1 MKMKT
6 EQGLVLEVIKDVAK
20 IKVGRHNDCKNCGAC
35 PGEDSVIIS
44 ANNKVGAKAGQ
55 RVVFEVKEENV
66 LMGAF
71 VVFVLPLIAV
81 FIGAL
86 LGNFVGKYIQA
97 NIYVSQITGGIIAFV
112 LAIIFVKLFD
122 RATSKSNKSNPEVIS
137 IL

>member
-1 MKMKT
+1 MKT

-20 IKVGRHNDCKNCGAC
+20 IKVGRHNDCKNSGAC

-44 ANNKVGAKAGQ
+44 ANNKVGAKPGQ

-81 FIGAL
+81 FVGAL
-86 LGNFVGKYIQA
+86 LGNFVGK
-97 NIYVSQITGGIIAFV
+97 NIP
-112 LAIIFVKLFD
+112 
-122 RATSKSNKSNPEVIS
+122 TSKEELVSVQVTEIDGTDSVKIYE
-137 IL
+137 L

>member
-1 MKMKT
+1 MKT
-6 EQGLVLEVIKDVAK
+6 EQGLVIEVIKDVAK

-44 ANNKVGAKAGQ
+44 ANNKVGAKPGQ

-81 FIGAL
+81 FVGAL

-97 NIYVSQITGGIIAFV
+97 DIHVSQITGGIIAFV